1 MYTEP
6 YYEQLGYYGNVSWV
20 TLSEQWE
27 QHIHYY
33 IINVFSE
40 LAENRR
46 VLKIDLQNLV
56 LVLNNE

>member
-1 MYTEP
+1 MYSEP

-33 IINVFSE
+33 IINVFF
-40 LAENRR
+40 LARR
-46 VLKIDLQNLV
+46 ESPSVDDLFT
-56 LVLNNE
+56 EFSAYC